1 MDVLS
6 ARKLYQEALDISD
19 KWLSQVVDGTHE
31 SAYAA
36 FYRSMVFDKLNNNR
50 QVRYWL
56 GKSALD
62 DIESA
67 VYDQASLLMLAERLC
82 EDGDYDRAY
91 RYTRFSR
98 ECNTAFSPQLRNYQ
112 VRYAV
117 NVLEDVYQD
126 SEARYSRLLTIA
138 CAGAL
143 LLMGI
148 IVWLLIRLR
157 RK

>member
-1 MDVLS
+1 
-6 ARKLYQEALDISD
+6 
-19 KWLSQVVDGTHE
+19 
-31 SAYAA
+31 
-36 FYRSMVFDKLNNNR
+36 
-50 QVRYWL
+50 
-56 GKSALD
+56 
-62 DIESA
+62 
-67 VYDQASLLMLAERLC
+67 ML
-82 EDGDYDRAY
+82 
-91 RYTRFSR
+91 
-98 ECNTAFSPQLRNYQ
+98 YQ

-143 LLMGI
+143 LLLGI